1 MLVSFKEY
9 QLGDVEND
17 QISDALDETYPDIL
31 DYMNAIKGSENLS
44 YKIDVMVDMLD
55 AVRAYISLST
65 VHLLNMKVAKDDTQM
80 Q

>member
-1 MLVSFKEY
+1 MLVPFKEH
-9 QLGDVEND
+9 QIDDLKND
-17 QISDALDETYPDIL
+17 QISDTLDEIYPNIL
-31 DYMNAIKGSENLS
+31 GYMNAIKGSEDLS

-55 AVRAYISLST
+55 AVRAYISFST

>member
-1 MLVSFKEY
+1 M
-9 QLGDVEND
+9 QLREVE
-17 QISDALDETYPDIL
+17 I
-31 DYMNAIKGSENLS
+31 LS

-55 AVRAYISLST
+55 AVKAYISLST